1 MPRPSP
7 RLAALQEG
15 GQAAADRNPIDV
27 TLAGLQ
33 PALFRTAI
41 NALLDSPS
49 YDALVTIV
57 GSSALAQ
64 PDLVADAVVECQ
76 ARSDKPVLAYVSPH
90 APHIVRL
97 LNQRGIPAFAAPE
110 ACATVLAALQPRP
123 VPRGPRRRRPRPM
136 CALPRAAQR
145 PAERGG
151 EQGAVRPLRRARHPR
166 DRRGRMPPPRRRRPR
181 RWAAG
186 WC

>member
-1 MPRPSP
+1 M
-7 RLAALQEG
+7 QEG

-110 ACATVLAALQPRP
+110 SLRHRAGGAAAPAGA
-123 VPRGPRRRRPRPM
+123 RGRVGGGRDRRRRCRRCP
-136 CALPRAAQR
+136 AAR
-145 PAERGG
+145 
-151 EQGAVRPLRRARHPR
+151 
-166 DRRGRMPPPRRRRPR
+166 
-181 RWAAG
+181 
-186 WC
+186 